1 MVGDA
6 VGSEDG
12 AMVGCDVDGEMVS
25 DAVPRERTKLEKK
38 GYDADDGTDK
48 LDGSEDGKMV
58 GDAVGGTDSAK
69 LEKKG

>member
-25 DAVPRERTKLEKK
+25 DAVPRESTKLEKK
-38 GYDADDGTDK
+38 G
-48 LDGSEDGKMV
+48 
-58 GDAVGGTDSAK
+58 
-69 LEKKG
+69 

>member
-6 VGSEDG
+6 V
-12 AMVGCDVDGEMVS
+12 
-25 DAVPRERTKLEKK
+25 
-38 GYDADDGTDK
+38 
-48 LDGSEDGKMV
+48 GSEDGKMV